1 MAGRK
6 TLPSLAYFRHT
17 TNFNPFNDRALR
29 KEGGEE
35 LTGKKT
41 HQKAIN
47 LGPFNSRFV
56 RFISK
61 INHFPMQIQQK
72 KKRVF

>member
-17 TNFNPFNDRALR
+17 SNFNPFNDPAMGEE
-29 KEGGEE
+29 EGGGG
-35 LTGKKT
+35 LTKKKKKT

-47 LGPFNSRFV
+47 LGAFRFV

-61 INHFPMQIQQK
+61 INHFPPMQIQQK
-72 KKRVF
+72 RK